1 MQPCNRKS
9 ENEEQRKRRE
19 KRLRCCHDGAG
30 PCLLQK
36 VS

>member
-9 ENEEQRKRRE
+9 ENEEQRKRRA